1 MRGIRVAVLA
11 GVTALGLAA
20 AAGCTSRAGNDSA
33 SVRGAVNPASGAAGG
48 VPAEAPSGAAQGA
61 ASAPAAPSAS
71 PPIQLL
77 AGPDLIRIAEL
88 RVELAHAAAVAPAAN
103 RADQIA
109 IAAGGRVD
117 ADNRTSGAQA
127 SAALTLKVPAGSLI
141 DVLTRLAALGT
152 EKSRQLSTQDVT
164 SQLVDVTSRV
174 TSAKAA
180 IAQLEQLYA
189 RATKVAEVIQ
199 IETTLAQREADLE
212 SMESQQHALQA
223 QTALATV
230 TLELTT
236 AASAPPHPRPASTG
250 FTGGLRR
257 GWDNLTRASS
267 WLAAAVGAVLPFAV
281 LFAILAGAALLVR
294 RRRQRAAG
302 APPDPAPA
310 SP

>member
-1 MRGIRVAVLA
+1 MRRMQLAVLA

-20 AAGCTSRAGNDSA
+20 VAGYAQHRSNGSA
-33 SVRGAVNPASGAAGG
+33 SAGRAADSVGSSAGGLAPGAISGGAV
-48 VPAEAPSGAAQGA
+48 
-61 ASAPAAPSAS
+61 SAPAAHGAS
-71 PPIQLL
+71 PPVTLL
-77 AGPDLIRIAEL
+77 AGAALIRIADL

-103 RADQIA
+103 RAEQIA
-109 IAAGGRVD
+109 ITAGGRVD

-127 SAALTLKVPAGSLI
+127 TAALTLKVPASSLT
-141 DVLTRLAALGT
+141 DLLTRLAALGT

-164 SQLVDVTSRV
+164 AQLVDVTSRV
-174 TSAKAA
+174 TSARAA
-180 IAQLEQLYA
+180 IASLEQLYS
-189 RATKVAEVIQ
+189 RATKVSDVIE

-236 AASAPPHPRPASTG
+236 AGSAPQPRPASTG

-257 GWDNLTRASS
+257 GWDNFARAAA

-281 LFAILAGAALLVR
+281 LFGILAGVAILVR
-294 RRRQRAAG
+294 RWRHREPG
-302 APPDPAPA
+302 APRDPAPT

>member
-1 MRGIRVAVLA
+1 MRGIRLVVLTAVI
-11 GVTALGLAA
+11 ALGLAA
-20 AAGCTSRAGNDSA
+20 VAGCTSRASNDSA
-33 SVRGAVNPASGAAGG
+33 SARGAVHPAPGAAGG
-48 VPAEAPSGAAQGA
+48 VPAEAPSGAVQGA
-61 ASAPAAPSAS
+61 ASAPAAPSGS

-77 AGPDLIRIAEL
+77 AGPDLIRIADL

-223 QTALATV
+223 QTTLATV

-257 GWDNLTRASS
+257 GWDNFTHVSS
-267 WLAAAVGAVLPFAV
+267 WLAAAVGAVLPFAI
-281 LFAILAGAALLVR
+281 LFGILAGAALLGWR
-294 RRRQRAAG
+294 RRHRVAG